1 MVKVLRGLK
10 ERREEIIAT
19 ARRLFQIEDYDAIT
33 MQDIVDELGIAKGTI
48 FYYFDSKEALLRAV
62 VENIIE
68 EDRVRKQALIKKAK
82 GNALDKIRALM
93 QLDSM
98 AAKNPIIFEHLHRP
112 SNAQMHTQ
120 LLAVMVIQEA
130 SLYAELIRQGCGE
143 GIFQTDNPLECA
155 EFIIAGIQFLT
166 DYGIYPWVE
175 SDITRRAHAFPSLV
189 EAILKAKP
197 GSFQFMVD
205 RIQE

>member
-1 MVKVLRGLK
+1 MLRGLK

-19 ARRLFQIEDYDAIT
+19 ARHLFQIEDYDSIT

-68 EDRVRKQALIKKAK
+68 EDRVRKQALIKTTK
-82 GNALDKIRALM
+82 GSALDKIRALM

-98 AAKNPIIFEHLHRP
+98 AAKNQTILEHLHRP

-143 GIFQTDNPLECA
+143 GIFQTDTPLECA

-166 DYGIYPWVE
+166 DHGIYPWVE
-175 SDITRRAHAFPSLV
+175 SDITRRAHAFPALV

-205 RIQE
+205 RI